1 MRFLKPFLIF
11 IIGFALYIPNA
22 HAALSSSFEVSGW
35 IPYWRS
41 ATGTQEFL
49 AHMDEFKEI
58 NPFAITVTADGRLKD
73 QMNLTAAPWPQ
84 IQQLAKAKQIRVI
97 PTVMWSDGNAI
108 DKVLRNPVL
117 RQAHIA
123 DIVAFVKN
131 NNFDGI
137 DIDYEAKLSDTQAYY
152 SQFLKEL
159 YKAMGNKWVECE
171 VEART
176 PEAERLAATSDDPKD
191 YANDYKAIAK
201 YCDRVRIMAYD
212 QASVDQKLTS
222 ITQGPY
228 IPVADPRWVTAV
240 LQNAMKTIPKSK
252 ITLGVAT
259 YGYEYKVTP
268 VGTGYNYKLQWAFNP
283 KYATDLAAQL
293 GIAPT
298 RNIAGELSFIYHPQN
313 VTAATNVNSASAF
326 GALAQATDSSFNI
339 LWWSDAQA
347 VNDKIKLAK
356 SLGLRGVS
364 VFKID
369 GGADPALW
377 TVLP

>member
-1 MRFLKPFLIF
+1 VNCKKLAPLLVVIF
-11 IIGFALYIPNA
+11 SLPLFS
-22 HAALSSSFEVSGW
+22 HAAVSSSFEVSGW
-35 IPYWRS
+35 IPYWRA

-49 AHMDEFKEI
+49 NHIDEFKEI
-58 NPFAITVTADGRLKD
+58 NPFAITVTGDGRLKD
-73 QMNLTAAPWPQ
+73 QMNLSSAPWPD
-84 IQQLAKAKQIRVI
+84 IQKLAKAKGIRVI
-97 PTVMWSDGNAI
+97 PTVMWGDGAAI

-117 RQAHIA
+117 RQAHIR

-137 DIDYEAKLSDTQAYY
+137 DIDYEAKLADTQAYY
-152 SQFLKEL
+152 SQFFKEL
-159 YKAMGNKWVECE
+159 YKAMGSKWVVCE
-171 VEART
+171 IEART
-176 PEAERLAATSDDPKD
+176 PPEERLNTTPDNPKD

-201 YCDRVRIMAYD
+201 YCDRVRVMAYD

-228 IPVADPRWVTAV
+228 IPVADPRWVEAV
-240 LQNAMKTIPKSK
+240 VKNVLKTIPAKK
-252 ITLGVAT
+252 VTLGVAT

-293 GIAPT
+293 GITPT
-298 RNIAGELSFIYHPQN
+298 RNVAGELSFIYHPQN
-313 VTAATNVNSASAF
+313 VTAETNVNSASAL
-326 GALAQATDSSFNI
+326 GALAQATDTSFNI

-347 VNDKIKLAK
+347 ISDKIALAK
-356 SLGLRGVS
+356 KLGLRGVS

-369 GGADPALW
+369 GGADPNLW